1 MAQSLRFLMSS
12 FLRKT
17 KVALHFT
24 WDVYCKLTPC
34 NFKEMVGLFF
44 LCIAIAVSTAG
55 LLYTWMSFTL
65 KYDPYSSLIV
75 AVVWGSI
82 QVLVLYLVH
91 PFRCACTIII
101 PSLGT
106 KQGRK
111 ILLSVA
117 LTMSVTSSIPNMAS
131 NVSSVV
137 HMIQC
142 SSKVTVQNIVNSTS
156 MMTSTLSDMK
166 GFFQTIPDLKQTS
179 SILDLQER
187 ANITELQN
195 KLRNAST
202 EFNTKISSIQKVMNV
217 FSIVA
222 QTVIAVVFVFH
233 LLGGSVV
240 YVLRYVTEPKYD
252 NIYLTHRLMELLK
265 AEGVTSIPIH
275 YKRKFV
281 KSTGWK
287 MTRREIER
295 GLFSFIKIILYGLIS
310 AVIIGLDHF
319 VFFVLTNLL
328 EWAHKV
334 PEIHTSITVKIK
346 VYLDG
351 IFGNAASFFG
361 KRPKTMDKTYS
372 YAFPV
377 LPSNCEPNLHPPESS
392 LQVTIGALYIVAFIM
407 LLGEVYARR
416 IRRKISASFYRDR
429 EEVRVQY
436 LLAKMVANR
445 EGCEN

>member
-1 MAQSLRFLMSS
+1 M
-12 FLRKT
+12 
-17 KVALHFT
+17 
-24 WDVYCKLTPC
+24 WDVYCKRTPC

-156 MMTSTLSDMK
+156 MITSTLSDMK

-187 ANITELQN
+187 ANITELEN

-202 EFNTKISSIQKVMNV
+202 EFNAKISSIQKVMKV

-275 YKRKFV
+275 YERKFV

-287 MTRREIER
+287 MTRREVER
-295 GLFSFIKIILYGLIS
+295 GLFAFIKIILYGLIS

-334 PEIHTSITVKIK
+334 PEIHTSITAKINVNLDVNLGGFPSVLGIPSSVKT
-346 VYLDG
+346 
-351 IFGNAASFFG
+351 FA
-361 KRPKTMDKTYS
+361 MDKAYS

-377 LPSNCEPNLHPPESS
+377 LPSDCEPNLHPPESS